1 NGIFLTNANGN
12 HLTEI
17 ASSSTGIPAVNQPN
31 ISHDTVAFTFGNNS
45 TQGIMI
51 EHGGHLE
58 QVIAAGD
65 TLDGHTVAA
74 VQMGLQ
80 SLSGRYLAFEADFTD
95 GSHGIY
101 RVTLDGWGAGNG
113 SAIHDHTVAPDSS
126 DHSIGLSGFWPTIM
140 ISS

>member
-1 NGIFLTNANGN
+1 M
-12 HLTEI
+12 
-17 ASSSTGIPAVNQPN
+17 GIPSVNQPN
-31 ISHDTVAFTFGNNS
+31 ISHNTVAFTFGNNS
-45 TQGIMI
+45 TQGIMV

-101 RVTLDGWGAGNG
+101 RVTLDGGGG
-113 SAIHDHTVAPDSS
+113 SAAHDHSVAADSS
-126 DHSIGLSGFWPTIM
+126 DHSTALLAHHHDFLLI
-140 ISS
+140 